1 MDHGPGGVAQRGFDS
16 GGLQAADQ
24 PGVLIGIADQAARD
38 LLTGLVTDHHG
49 VAFVEGS
56 LNAAYAGGQQAFA
69 APHGGGGAGVHAQD
83 PGGRQRSGDPGLVGG
98 GRCGGRFDDR
108 RGGPRL
114 KRRQGR
120 GPRAQRDNRG
130 AARRR
135 GDPGGGQFGGHA
147 AGAHAG
153 GQIGP
158 AGHGLQLRG
167 QPGDTGDQGRGCIAA
182 GIGRIEP
189 LHVGQQHQ
197 SPGANQLGHARREA
211 IVVAD
216 PDLLGDH
223 GVVLVDHRDDAQAQQ
238 RLDGGACVQPAAAHL
253 GVVAGQQDLGAGQS
267 VRLKRRLP
275 RPHQRRLAGGGGGLF
290 LRQAETLAQAQAA
303 TAQGH
308 GAGRHH
314 QHLLAAGSQAR
325 HVGGEIGEPL
335 SVRRAVRADQQG
347 GADLDDD
354 ALGRRQF
361 VHGAQSSGFAPSAAT
376 SSLRWRTSA

>member
-1 MDHGPGGVAQRGFDS
+1 M
-16 GGLQAADQ
+16 
-24 PGVLIGIADQAARD
+24 LIGIADQAARD
-38 LLTGLVTDHHG
+38 LVAGLVADHHSF
-49 VAFVEGS
+49 AFFEGA
-56 LNAAYAGGQQAFA
+56 LDGANAGGQQAFA
-69 APHGGGGAGVHAQD
+69 AAHGGGGARVHAQD
-83 PGGRQRSGDPGLVGG
+83 PGRRQRSGDPGLVGG
-98 GRCGGRFDDR
+98 GRCGGRFDDCR
-108 RGGPRL
+108 LGPL
-114 KRRQGR
+114 LHGRQGR

-135 GDPGGGQFGGHA
+135 GDPGGGQLGGHA

-153 GQIGP
+153 GQVGP

-167 QPGDTGDQGRGCIAA
+167 QPGDTGDQGRRCIAA
-182 GIGRIEP
+182 GIGGVEP

-197 SPGANQLGHARREA
+197 SLGPNQLGHTGRQA
-211 IVVAD
+211 IIVAD
-216 PDLLGDH
+216 PDFLGDH

-238 RLDGGACVQPAAAHL
+238 GLDGGARVQPAAAHL

-314 QHLLAAGSQAR
+314 QHLLTARSQPR
-325 HVGGEIGEPL
+325 HVGGEIGQPCAM
-335 SVRRAVRADQQG
+335 RRAVGTDQQG